1 MQIPLGVPIQGRAW
15 TAKMSRA
22 ISMDIPEFRAELSPS
37 KPAVAHDVEA
47 RLAKVVAPWVTGHSR
62 NTIAGIVKLSCG

>member
-1 MQIPLGVPIQGRAW
+1 
-15 TAKMSRA
+15 
-22 ISMDIPEFRAELSPS
+22 MDIPEFRAELSPS